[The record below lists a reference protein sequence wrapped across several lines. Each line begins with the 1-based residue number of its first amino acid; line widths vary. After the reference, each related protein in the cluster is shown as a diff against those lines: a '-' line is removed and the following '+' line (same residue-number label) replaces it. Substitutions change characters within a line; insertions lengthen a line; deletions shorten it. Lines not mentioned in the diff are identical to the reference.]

1 MPYPFAI
8 TSRRSSG
15 LYFLFRENV
24 AQKANLFSILKLSFR
39 PQSAIATGN
48 NLLFWWSSRAQMKT
62 VIQIEV
68 SNDTVGCIRVFIW
81 NKDLFHWVKL
91 WTYFPLLVIKTAVE
105 VRVKV
110 MSLMNLMSLQQVQ
123 TAVTRLMRAVVL
135 LATAVAAAVQWSL
148 TVTVNQS
155 IRKKR
160 RRADETLR
168 KGWEDNLDIPAQFLV
183 TSNRICL
190 WRQMQGTDMCRAWSR
205 L

>member
-1 MPYPFAI
+1 
-8 TSRRSSG
+8 
-15 LYFLFRENV
+15 
-24 AQKANLFSILKLSFR
+24 
-39 PQSAIATGN
+39 
-48 NLLFWWSSRAQMKT
+48 
-62 VIQIEV
+62 
-68 SNDTVGCIRVFIW
+68 
-81 NKDLFHWVKL
+81 
-91 WTYFPLLVIKTAVE
+91 VIKTAVE

-168 KGWEDNLDIPAQFLV
+168 KG
-183 TSNRICL
+183 
-190 WRQMQGTDMCRAWSR
+190 
-205 L
+205 

>member
-1 MPYPFAI
+1 MPYPFAL

-24 AQKANLFSILKLSFR
+24 AQKANLFSTLKFPSGPDL
-39 PQSAIATGN
+39 PLLQGN
-48 NLLFWWSSRAQMKT
+48 NSLFWWSSRAQMKT
-62 VIQIEV
+62 VIQIKV

-110 MSLMNLMSLQQVQ
+110 MSLMNLMSLQQQ

-135 LATAVAAAVQWSL
+135 LVTAVVAAVQWSL

-160 RRADETLR
+160 RRADETLL
-168 KGWEDNLDIPAQFLV
+168 KGWKDNLDVPAQFLV

-190 WRQMQGTDMCRAWSR
+190 WRQMQGTDMCRAWSC